1 MRSPN
6 SEQRKAIEHEGG
18 VVLRAG
24 AGSGKTFVL
33 VEHFIYLMEKFKN
46 EKVGGGSLELRTLL
60 KKYLS
65 SLVFM
70 TFTKKA
76 AAELEI
82 RLQNRIDEQRE
93 MSGEAYWQLVK
104 DELSSLTISTIHGYC
119 FKLISQGFFPTIDP
133 KVTIISEK
141 AQNERIGELTKEW
154 IQTQAGLDREVH
166 KQILLSQKNLI
177 QSMGRI
183 FSDPETRRMWA
194 RMSEASSAELTF
206 CEFYRDLAL
215 EFGSE
220 EVLAP
225 TALPEAGKKPAA
237 YLAVL
242 AAYNEML
249 ALGSE
254 LMPSDFEAV
263 FEKARLTPPKNN
275 PKLASYIKALAPIRK
290 VMKAQMPSLLAY
302 YEHEKESCEV
312 WSRALFSLFNYIEKN
327 YLNIRGITFSDLEYY
342 VLKGLESE
350 EVCKLI
356 AANYQYF
363 VVDEYQ
369 DTSEIQYQILERLIR
384 GDSRRLFCV
393 GDLKQAIYGF
403 RGGDIGV
410 FRKTMERVPLNLDLK
425 LNYRS
430 SRSVIEFNNSLFA
443 HIMPKGVGYKDLD
456 RHAVSFEAQEV
467 PDICSEQGVIQKL
480 HLKLAA
486 PLGDESKKWPS
497 NSELN
502 RFEAHAI
509 ASEIEAI
516 LSQSSQED
524 IAILYS
530 KLAPSFDLISLL
542 MKKDLSFSAQVKIL
556 SSEDPILSMCS
567 LLIQCEQDDQFEPV
581 VLLLNSYLTVLG
593 IHKRVEV
600 KDIESYQSERVLWG
614 ELEALLRF
622 FWRLGF
628 SNSNYAETYERLRD
642 LSTQAGGGRAEFI
655 QKLSEGRDERY
666 SIEFQYAGRASQI
679 QIMTAHAS
687 KGLEFKHVFLGGIYT
702 NGRKMPSL
710 ERVGVTP
717 GSFKWSP
724 RGIKGDTF
732 TTPQFILEQRR
743 EVLKNFSEAKRLFY
757 VACTRAQKALYWV
770 ELACDKGDVRCES
783 DSWILALRE
792 WESEHSHSMLVNVK
806 NIEVAGESTSVSHI
820 PFFHFDGLGVYE
832 KESEAQSLV
841 TLTDLSV
848 TRLASLAIC
857 PRKFYLKNI
866 LKFDQLE
873 DITFEDEEDYLENI
887 QLDDRD
893 ESAHLPF
900 SKTSVDARIERG
912 LRLHELIHRMIVA
925 GNVIPLQSS
934 APEREVLEKV
944 KKRVVEQLTQ
954 KRELF
959 SETQL
964 KFDFFGHMISGIPD
978 FFSIDRQNN
987 CLEVWDF
994 KTGKP
999 RPEKDLIY
1007 WFQVACYAHALARSF
1022 AIHSIRLALYYID
1035 SDEFKSIDLTSEQN
1049 DRFLLSNWNR
1059 IYNLDQV
1066 NRDHCGSC
1074 EFGKLCQG
1082 QGECVAPVKLS
1093 DMI

>member
-1 MRSPN
+1 MRTPN
-6 SEQRKAIEHEGG
+6 PEQRKAIEHNGG

-33 VEHFIYLMEKFKN
+33 VEHFVYLMEQYKTRVRATN
-46 EKVGGGSLELRTLL
+46 QIELRAEL
-60 KKYLS
+60 KKYMS

-82 RLQNRIDEQRE
+82 RLQSRVDAQRE
-93 MSGEAYWQLVK
+93 VSEDHYWQSVK
-104 DELSSLTISTIHGYC
+104 EELSALTISTIHGYC

-141 AQNERIGELTKEW
+141 AQSDRIAELTDEW
-154 IQTQAGLDREVH
+154 LTSNADLERDVR
-166 KQILLSQKNLI
+166 KQILLSQKSLV
-177 QSMGRI
+177 QSMHRI
-183 FSDPETRRMWA
+183 FSDPETRLLWTKEQSGS
-194 RMSEASSAELTF
+194 SELSFA
-206 CEFYRDLAL
+206 EFYRELA
-215 EFGSE
+215 SE
-220 EVLAP
+220 LSCENILQP
-225 TALPEAGKKPAA
+225 ITLPDGGKKPAA
-237 YLAVL
+237 YLSVL
-242 AAYNEML
+242 ASYNEML
-249 ALGSE
+249 TLGDE
-254 LMPSDFEAV
+254 LSPSDFQKV
-263 FEKARLTPPKNN
+263 FEKARLTPPKNH
-275 PKLASYIKALAPIRK
+275 PEVAEYIKSLKPIRDALK
-290 VMKAQMPSLLAY
+290 TKMSSLIAY
-302 YEHEKESCEV
+302 YEGERESCHT
-312 WSRALFSLFNYIEKN
+312 WKSALFSLFNYIEAN

-350 EVCKLI
+350 EVCELI
-356 AANYQYF
+356 ATNYNYF
-363 VVDEYQ
+363 VVDEFQ
-369 DTSEIQYQILERLIR
+369 DTSEIQYQILDKLIR
-384 GDSRRLFCV
+384 SDSSRIFCV

-443 HIMPKGVGYKDLD
+443 TIMPKGVGFKDID
-456 RHAVSFEAQEV
+456 KHAVEFESQEV
-467 PDICSEQGVIQKL
+467 PDICTEQGLIQKL
-480 HLKLAA
+480 HIDLVA
-486 PLGDESKKWPS
+486 PSEEEKKKWPS

-502 RFEAHAI
+502 RFEAQAI
-509 ASEIEAI
+509 ASEIESI
-516 LSQSSQED
+516 LQENPEDD

-530 KLAPSFDLISLL
+530 KLSPSFDLIGLL
-542 MKKDLSFSAQVKIL
+542 MKMDCSFSAQVKIL
-556 SSEDPILSMCS
+556 SSEDPVLSMCS
-567 LLIQCEQDDQFEPV
+567 LLAQCEDKNQYAPV
-581 VLLLNSYLTVLG
+581 VLLLNSYLTILEV
-593 IHKRVEV
+593 HKRVSKEE
-600 KDIESYQSERVLWG
+600 IEIYQSERSLWG

-628 SNSNYAETYERLRD
+628 SNSNYSETFERLRD
-642 LSTQAGGGRAEFI
+642 LSQQAGGGRPEFI
-655 QKLSEGRDERY
+655 QKLAEGRDERY
-666 SIEFQYAGRASQI
+666 SIEFQYSGRVSHI

-710 ERVGVTP
+710 ERVGLDP

-724 RGIKGDTF
+724 KGIKGESY

-770 ELACDKGDVRCES
+770 ELMSEGNEVRCES

-792 WESEHSHSMLVNVK
+792 WESERERSGLVSTK
-806 NIEVAGESTSVSHI
+806 KIETREKSSSVSHI

-832 KESEAQSLV
+832 KETPAPALV

-848 TRLASLAIC
+848 TRLATLAIC

-866 LKFDQLE
+866 LKFDDLE
-873 DITFEDEEDYLENI
+873 DLIFEDESDYRERQLEG
-887 QLDDRD
+887 QDQS
-893 ESAHLPF
+893 ESELPF
-900 SKTSVDARIERG
+900 SSVSVDERIQRG
-912 LRLHELIHRMIVA
+912 LRLHDAIHRMIVA
-925 GNVIPLQSS
+925 GNVIPLKSEAS
-934 APEREVLEKV
+934 DLSILENV
-944 KKRVVEQLTQ
+944 KKRIGQRVLKGCQ
-954 KRELF
+954 LF

-978 FFSIDRQNN
+978 FFAIHPQGEI
-987 CLEVWDF
+987 LEVWDF
-994 KTGKP
+994 KTG
-999 RPEKDLIY
+999 RAAAEKDLIY
-1007 WFQVACYAHALARSF
+1007 WFQVACYGHALARKYG
-1022 AIHSIRLALYYID
+1022 IKSIKLALYYID
-1035 SDEFKSIDLTSEQN
+1035 SDDFKEVEITPEQN
-1049 DRFLLSNWNR
+1049 DLFLAQTWKR
-1059 IYNLDQV
+1059 IYKLDQV
-1066 NRDHCGSC
+1066 NKDHCSSC

>member
-6 SEQRKAIEHEGG
+6 PEQRKAIEHEGG

-33 VEHFIYLMEKFKN
+33 VEHFLYLMERFKS
-46 EKVGGGSLELRTLL
+46 EKGGLSPLELRSQI

-65 SLVFM
+65 TLVFM

-82 RLQNRIDEQRE
+82 RLQNRIDEQRQL
-93 MSGEAYWQLVK
+93 SGDSYWNLVK
-104 DELSSLTISTIHGYC
+104 DELASLTISTIHGYC

-133 KVTIISEK
+133 KVSIISDK
-141 AQNERIGELTKEW
+141 AQSDRIAELTKEW
-154 IQTQAGLDREVH
+154 IQSQTGLEREVH
-166 KQILLSQKNLI
+166 KQILLSQKTLV

-194 RMSEASSAELTF
+194 RLDSQATSHLTF
-206 CEFYRDLAL
+206 ADFYKHLAVEL
-215 EFGSE
+215 GSE

-225 TALPEAGKKPAA
+225 IALPEGGKKPPA
-237 YLAVL
+237 YLGVL
-242 AAYNEML
+242 ASYNEML
-249 ALGSE
+249 GLGE
-254 LMPSDFEAV
+254 RLTPSDFEAV
-263 FEKARLTPPKNN
+263 FEKARLTPPKNH
-275 PKLASYIKALAPIRK
+275 PEVASYIRALAPVRK
-290 VMKAQMPSLLAY
+290 VMKAQMASLLAY
-302 YEHEKESCEV
+302 YEHEKKSCLA
-312 WSRALFSLFNYIEKN
+312 WSDALFSLFNYIEEN
-327 YLNIRGITFSDLEYY
+327 YLNVRGITFSDLEYY

-350 EVCKLI
+350 EVCQLI
-356 AANYQYF
+356 ATNYRYF

-369 DTSEIQYQILERLIR
+369 DTSEIQYQILDRLIR
-384 GDSRRLFCV
+384 GDSTRLFCV

-430 SRSVIEFNNSLFA
+430 SKSVIEFNNSLFA
-443 HIMPKGVGYKDLD
+443 HIMPKGLGYKDQD
-456 RHAVSFEAQEV
+456 KHAVDFESQEV
-467 PDICSEQGVIQKL
+467 PDICTEQGLIQKL
-480 HLKLAA
+480 HLELAQ
-486 PLGDESKKWPS
+486 PMGDESKKWPS
-497 NSELN
+497 NSQLN
-502 RFEAHAI
+502 RFEAEVI
-509 ASEIEAI
+509 AREIGEI
-516 LSQSSQED
+516 LSHSPDED

-542 MKKDLSFSAQVKIL
+542 MKMDMSFSAQVKIL
-556 SSEDPILSMCS
+556 SSEDPVLSMCS
-567 LLIQCEQDDQFEPV
+567 LLVQCDEDDQYEPV
-581 VLLLNSYLTVLG
+581 VLLLNSYLNVLG
-593 IHKRVEV
+593 IHKRVAV
-600 KDIESYQSERVLWG
+600 HDIENYQSERSLWG

-642 LSTQAGGGRAEFI
+642 LSVQAGGGRPEFV
-655 QKLSEGRDERY
+655 QKISEGRDERY
-666 SIEFQYAGRASQI
+666 SIEFQYAGKLSQI

-724 RGIKGDTF
+724 RGVKGDTF

-743 EVLKNFSEAKRLFY
+743 EALKNFSEAKRLFY
-757 VACTRAQKALYWV
+757 VACTRAQKALYWTC
-770 ELACDKGDVRCES
+770 LTSSTGDVRCEN

-792 WESEHSHSMLVNVK
+792 WESEHYNSNLVTLK
-806 NIEVAGESTSVSHI
+806 ESEAGEQNASAAHI
-820 PFFHFDGLGVYE
+820 PFFHYDGLGVYE
-832 KESEAQSLV
+832 KEANANSLV

-848 TRLASLAIC
+848 TRLATLAIC

-873 DITFEDEEDYLENI
+873 DITFEDEGEYLESAY
-887 QLDDRD
+887 LDERD
-893 ESAHLPF
+893 ESTDLPF
-900 SKTSVDARIERG
+900 VKTSVNDRIERG
-912 LRLHELIHRMIVA
+912 LRLHDLIHRMVIA
-925 GNVIPLQSS
+925 GNVIPLKCSS
-934 APEREVLEKV
+934 EERQVLEGV
-944 KKRVVEQLTQ
+944 KRRVAEQLNQ

-978 FFSIDRQNN
+978 FFSIDHENN

-994 KTGKP
+994 KTG
-999 RPEKDLIY
+999 RSAPEKDLIY
-1007 WFQVACYAHALARSF
+1007 WFQVACYGHALAKKYS
-1022 AIHSIRLALYYID
+1022 IHSIRLALYYID
-1035 SDEFKSIDLTSEQN
+1035 SDDFKSIDLTSEQN
-1049 DRFLLSNWNR
+1049 DRFLSRNWER
-1059 IYNLDQV
+1059 IYKLDQV
-1066 NRDHCGSC
+1066 NRDHCGVC